1 MKALSKAALVLLSV
15 LTMCSLGFGADA
27 SSLKPRPGAKVAI
40 VVFEDLQCPD
50 CARAYPVV
58 WETANAHKI
67 PVVLHDF
74 PLPRHNWSFDA
85 AIWARYFDTKSEKL
99 GNDFRGYIYRN
110 QVQ

>member
-1 MKALSKAALVLLSV
+1 MRLRLNSALLLFIFAAA
-15 LTMCSLGFGADA
+15 CSAFAADA
-27 SSLKPRPGAKVAI
+27 SVLKPPPGARVAI
-40 VVFEDLQCPD
+40 VMFEDLEYPE
-50 CARAYPVV
+50 CASAYPLV
-58 WETANAHKI
+58 WEAANAHKI

-74 PLPRHNWSFDA
+74 PLPRHNWSFEA